1 MNSFSPAKRSPWL
14 LPLVP
19 SYTIGIA
26 FVVVLVGQDETL
38 TLESNPKVG
47 ESLLHVGISWTGV
60 FSVKRGKLQDGV
72 EMFGG
77 RARM

>member
-1 MNSFSPAKRSPWL
+1 MNSFRPANRSPWL

-26 FVVVLVGQDETL
+26 FVAVLVVGQNETL

-47 ESLLHVGISWTGV
+47 ESLLHVGYC
-60 FSVKRGKLQDGV
+60 LD
-72 EMFGG
+72 
-77 RARM
+77 